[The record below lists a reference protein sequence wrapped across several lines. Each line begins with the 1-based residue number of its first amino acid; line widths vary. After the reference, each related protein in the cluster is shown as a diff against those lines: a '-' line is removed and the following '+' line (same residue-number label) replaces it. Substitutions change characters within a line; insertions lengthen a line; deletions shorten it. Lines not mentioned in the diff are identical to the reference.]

1 MNQSLVSFITNSILT
16 RLLWSVAD
24 DILVEDAHQ
33 CISLQSKLGFFDHFV
48 VSFFIIERICIIV
61 KA

>member
-24 DILVEDAHQ
+24 DILVQDAHQ
-33 CISLQSKLGFFDHFV
+33 CMSVQSKPVFYDLFFVRLFDN
-48 VSFFIIERICIIV
+48 
-61 KA
+61 

>member
-24 DILVEDAHQ
+24 EILVQDAHQ
-33 CISLQSKLGFFDHFV
+33 CMSVQSKPVFYVYFV
-48 VSFFIIERICIIV
+48 FCLQI
-61 KA
+61 

>member
-16 RLLWSVAD
+16 HLLWSVAD
-24 DILVEDAHQ
+24 DILVQDAHQ
-33 CISLQSKLGFFDHFV
+33 CMSVQSKPVFYDLFLFACL
-48 VSFFIIERICIIV
+48 IIESICIIV